1 MFQDTALSR
10 SRLTLTG
17 WVLLEGR
24 LQFRIRTFQQLQ
36 AMSRETG
43 VIGQP
48 VVGRGAE
55 AEQLATWEVVQG
67 DKVLPVLG
75 VRPGDLVMEL
85 DS

>member
-1 MFQDTALSR
+1 
-10 SRLTLTG
+10 
-17 WVLLEGR
+17 
-24 LQFRIRTFQQLQ
+24 
-36 AMSRETG
+36 MSRETG

-48 VVGRGAE
+48 FVGRGAE